1 MTMMTSNEQATRAQM
16 AKKLLSSS
24 ELIHDTVAVTAA
36 LDQVAAEITR
46 DLADSNPLMLCVMS
60 GGVPFAGGLLTRL
73 NFPLDFDYLHAT
85 RYGENTVG
93 TTLSWRA
100 FPRLPVKDRV
110 VLVVDDIL
118 DEGVT
123 LAAIRDRL
131 LQMGAAEVRIAVF
144 ANKEK
149 AGDKPVRA
157 DYLGLNVPDRFVFG
171 FGMDVQGAWRN
182 LPAVY
187 AVSDPRNLA

>member
-1 MTMMTSNEQATRAQM
+1 MITSNEQATRAQM
-16 AKKLLSSS
+16 AKKLLAAS
-24 ELIHDTVAVTAA
+24 EQIHNEVAVMAA
-36 LDQVAAEITR
+36 VDKVAAEITR
-46 DLADSNPLMLCVMS
+46 DLADSNPLMLCVLA
-60 GGVPFAGGLLTRL
+60 GGVPFAGSLMTRL
-73 NFPLDFDYLHAT
+73 QFPLDFDYLHAT

-123 LAAIRDRL
+123 LAAIQERL
-131 LQMGAAEVRIAVF
+131 LKMGAAEVRIAVF

-149 AGDKPVRA
+149 AGEKPVKA
-157 DYLGLNVPDRFVFG
+157 DYIGLDVPDRFVFG

-187 AVSDPRNLA
+187 AVRDPRSLA

>member
-1 MTMMTSNEQATRAQM
+1 MITSNEQATRAQM
-16 AKKLLSSS
+16 AKKLLAASD
-24 ELIHDTVAVTAA
+24 LIHDAATVTAA
-36 LDQVAAEITR
+36 VDKVAGEITR
-46 DLADSNPLMLCVMS
+46 DLAESNPLLLCVLA

-93 TTLSWRA
+93 TTLAWRA
-100 FPRLPVKDRV
+100 FPRLAVKDRV

-123 LAAIRDRL
+123 LAAIRERL

-144 ANKEK
+144 ADKEK
-149 AGDKPVRA
+149 NKATKPVKA
-157 DYLGLNVPDRFVFG
+157 DYVGLNVPDRFVFG

-187 AVSDPRNLA
+187 AVRDPRSIA